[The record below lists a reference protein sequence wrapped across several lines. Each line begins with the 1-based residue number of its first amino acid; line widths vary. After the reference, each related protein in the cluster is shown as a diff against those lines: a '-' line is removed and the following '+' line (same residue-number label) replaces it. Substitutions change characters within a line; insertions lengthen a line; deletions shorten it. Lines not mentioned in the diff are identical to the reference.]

1 MQIHTKNQ
9 KKIIQTE
16 MKVDNWEGK
25 TVKSYS
31 EGILTKN
38 SFHPEQFL
46 NRKELKVWNR
56 LSASKQKKI
65 LKKANKAAER
75 KLLRENFQ
83 KGEDPLKK
91 KVAQENFAV
100 TKRKAAAGMM
110 RNRRIR
116 RQSLT
121 PGQRLA
127 IERYLESEAAAKTAQ
142 IKEEL
147 SHVEQKNSFKAIQR
161 LYYER
166 RMLDTCRSEMNQL
179 TQGAG

>member
-91 KVAQENFAV
+91 KVA
-100 TKRKAAAGMM
+100 
-110 RNRRIR
+110 
-116 RQSLT
+116 
-121 PGQRLA
+121 
-127 IERYLESEAAAKTAQ
+127 
-142 IKEEL
+142 
-147 SHVEQKNSFKAIQR
+147 
-161 LYYER
+161 
-166 RMLDTCRSEMNQL
+166 
-179 TQGAG
+179 